1 MSRKKKRL
9 TKIGRRLL
17 YLLLFFSLFLL
28 AGSWYYIYSFHLSYK
43 EGEESYREINI
54 VREKEDETGENK
66 HDVLKKIND
75 DYIGWLKQED
85 SVINYPLVQGKDND
99 YYLEH
104 LFDGN
109 KNHMGCI
116 FMDFE
121 NQKDFSDK
129 NTFIY
134 GHHTN
139 TGTMFY
145 SLESYKDQNYYNKH
159 KTLSLETKDANYVIK
174 PFAGLLVKGTDFF
187 IQITFKNNEEFMNYV
202 RSIRKESIF
211 ESPVTVKPSDKLL
224 TMVTCTDD
232 FYDARLAIFCV
243 LEEA

>member
-1 MSRKKKRL
+1 MKNTNKHYIIIILLVMLIISIL
-9 TKIGRRLL
+9 TFNIHKYNNTLKSKIINSNAIEVN
-17 YLLLFFSLFLL
+17 Y
-28 AGSWYYIYSFHLSYK
+28 
-43 EGEESYREINI
+43 EINKIDYEEELNKVRNKYNNNDI
-54 VREKEDETGENK
+54 VGILSNS
-66 HDVLKKIND
+66 D
-75 DYIGWLKQED
+75 DTLNEIVMQ
-85 SVINYPLVQGKDND
+85 STDND

-116 FMDFE
+116 FMDYE

-159 KTLSLETKDANYVIK
+159 KTLFLETKDANYVIK

-202 RSIRKESIF
+202 RSIRKESVF
-211 ESPVTVKPSDKLL
+211 ESPVTVKPSDKLV